1 MEEGG
6 VSMNKLRWGILGCAN
21 IAVKAVIPAIQ
32 QSELGVV
39 AAIASRDIAKAE
51 QIAKELQIPA
61 FYGSYQELLADSNI
75 DAVYIPLPNH
85 LHREWTIKAAR
96 AGKHVLCEKP
106 ASMSERHTVQMVEA
120 CEMLKVQFAE
130 AFMYRYH
137 PRYERIREIIRSGEI
152 GDVRALHGVFTF
164 NNADAAGNVRLNK
177 AMGGGGILD
186 VGCYPI
192 SAARYLLDQEP
203 EAVTVHAFISPEHD
217 EVDMMASGLVEFAGG
232 VGLTFQCGMW
242 ADFRNTMDIHG
253 TKGRIH
259 IPAAFLTPMP
269 GSESFTVHA
278 GKETRVEEP
287 VHVNAYVLQVDAF
300 ARSILH
306 GEPLAFSP
314 WDSVYNVRVLEAC
327 LLSAAQRT
335 RIVLETHEHVTA

>member
-1 MEEGG
+1 
-6 VSMNKLRWGILGCAN
+6 
-21 IAVKAVIPAIQ
+21 
-32 QSELGVV
+32 
-39 AAIASRDIAKAE
+39 
-51 QIAKELQIPA
+51 
-61 FYGSYQELLADSNI
+61 
-75 DAVYIPLPNH
+75 
-85 LHREWTIKAAR
+85 
-96 AGKHVLCEKP
+96 
-106 ASMSERHTVQMVEA
+106 MSERHTVQMVEA
-120 CEMLKVQFAE
+120 CEMFKVQFAE
-130 AFMYRYH
+130 AFMYRHH
-137 PRYERIREIIRSGEI
+137 PRYQRIREIIGSGEI
-152 GDVRALHGVFTF
+152 GDIRALHGVFTF

-192 SAARYLLDQEP
+192 SAARYLLNQEP

-259 IPAAFLTPMP
+259 IPAAFLTPTP
-269 GSESFTVHA
+269 GSESFTVHT
-278 GKETRVEEP
+278 GRETRVEEP
-287 VHVNAYVLQVDAF
+287 PHVNAYVMQVDAF

-306 GEPLAFSP
+306 GELLAFSP

-327 LLSAAQRT
+327 LLSAAERI
-335 RIVLETHEHVTA
+335 RIVLATHEHVIA